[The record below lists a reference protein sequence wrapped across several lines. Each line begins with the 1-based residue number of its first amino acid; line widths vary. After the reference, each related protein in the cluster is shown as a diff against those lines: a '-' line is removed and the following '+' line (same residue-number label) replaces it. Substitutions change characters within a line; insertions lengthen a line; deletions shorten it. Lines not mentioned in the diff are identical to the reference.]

1 MKLQESVRSIVKGNR
16 SVRALRDVLVALSE
30 AGAEMVE
37 TRSIGVRDEEYTS
50 AISDV
55 EMEKF
60 EEMRK
65 VVVSRASATERRATA
80 EAHGMMLRR

>member
-1 MKLQESVRSIVKGNR
+1 MKRRKVSAPSLKATACARCEM
-16 SVRALRDVLVALSE
+16 LVALSE
-30 AGAEMVE
+30 AELRWWRQGRLAC
-37 TRSIGVRDEEYTS
+37 DEEYTS

-65 VVVSRASATERRATA
+65 SSCREHRRLSGRQLRRLM
-80 EAHGMMLRR
+80 ELMLRR